1 LLSIYIRSEI
11 LYNTAGQNC
20 PPDEASVPVRNPVI
34 YPDEEKYSVF
44 LLSFGDWLVGFI
56 RNS

>member
-1 LLSIYIRSEI
+1 LS
-11 LYNTAGQNC
+11 NTAGQKS
-20 PPDEASVPVRNPVI
+20 PPDEASVPVGNPVI
-34 YPDEEKYSVF
+34 YPDKEKHSVF